1 MSSSLHG
8 RHFDAVI
15 IGAGMSGL
23 AAGIRLA
30 HFGLKT
36 LIVERH
42 NAAGGLNGF
51 YAIAGRKYDVGL
63 HAMTNYVPPGAKGTP
78 LVKLLR
84 QLRIKREEFDLNP
97 QTGSAVVLGGRRLS
111 FTNDFA
117 VLESEVARE
126 FPAQI
131 DGFRKLDT
139 AVREMNEV
147 ALDANAGSANEW
159 IRTFITDPALIDMLF
174 IPLFYYGSAREN
186 DMDVPQFAIMW
197 KSLYH
202 EGFARPHIGVRQ
214 VIRVL
219 LEKYRE
225 AGGERKMKCGVRR
238 IVADAGRASAIELDD
253 GSVITA
259 TNIISSAGLVETQR
273 MCSDMPATTGAEN
286 IGRLGYCE
294 SMAVLDKDPARDFG
308 WKDTIIFFCDSERF
322 RYERARELVDPRS
335 GVICIPNNY
344 AYSEGRTLD
353 EGWLRVTAL
362 GAYDKWKALSKDEY
376 ASAKGAWLP
385 KLLDL
390 ARAHLPPVGDAV
402 FQNSIRATDMFT
414 PLTVN
419 RFTGHLGGA
428 IYGAPTK
435 SREGR
440 THLDNL
446 YVCGTDQG
454 FLGITGAM
462 LSGISMANLHVIG
475 KISGGAPA

>member
-1 MSSSLHG
+1 MTTSLHG
-8 RHFDAVI
+8 RHYDAVI

-36 LIVERH
+36 LILERH

-51 YAIAGRKYDVGL
+51 YAIDGRKYDVGL
-63 HAMTNYVPPGAKGTP
+63 HAMTNYVPADAKGTP

-84 QLRIKREEFDLNP
+84 QLRIRRDEFDLNP
-97 QTGSAVVLGGRRLS
+97 QVGSAILMGGRRLS
-111 FTNDFA
+111 FTNEFS

-147 ALDANAGSANEW
+147 ALDASAGSANDW
-159 IRTFITDPALIDMLF
+159 VRTFITDEALVDMLF

-202 EGFARPHIGVRQ
+202 EGFARPYIGVRQ

-219 LEKYRE
+219 LDKYRA
-225 AGGERKMKCGVRR
+225 AGGERRMKCGVKR
-238 IVADAGRASAIELDD
+238 IVADAGRAAALELDD

-259 TNIISSAGLVETQR
+259 TRIISSAGLVETQR
-273 MCSDMPATTGAEN
+273 LCSDMPGDHGSDN

-308 WKDTIIFFCDSERF
+308 WNDTILFFCDSERF

-344 AYSEGRTLD
+344 AYSDGRTLD

-362 GAYDKWKALSKDEY
+362 GAYDRWKALSPEDY
-376 ASAKGAWLP
+376 AAAKAVWLP
-385 KLLDL
+385 KLLDF
-390 ARAHLPPVGDAV
+390 ARSHLPPVDDTV
-402 FQNSIRATDMFT
+402 FRNSIRATDMFT
-414 PLTVN
+414 PTTVN

-435 SREGR
+435 SRDGT

-446 YVCGTDQG
+446 FVCGTDQG

-462 LSGISMANLHVIG
+462 LSGISIANLHVIG
-475 KISGGAPA
+475 KL

>member
-1 MSSSLHG
+1 
-8 RHFDAVI
+8 
-15 IGAGMSGL
+15 MSGL
-23 AAGIRLA
+23 AAGIRSA

-36 LIVERH
+36 LILERH
-42 NAAGGLNGF
+42 NALGGLNGF
-51 YAIAGRKYDVGL
+51 YAIDGRRYDVGL
-63 HAMTNYVPPGAKGTP
+63 HAMTNYVPEGVKGTP

-84 QLRIKREEFDLNP
+84 QLRIRREEFDLNP
-97 QTGSAVVLGGRRLS
+97 QVGSAILMGGRRLS

-117 VLESEVARE
+117 VLEAEVARE

-139 AVREMNEV
+139 AVRGMNEV
-147 ALDANAGSANEW
+147 ALDAPAGSADDW
-159 IRTFITDPALIDMLF
+159 IRTFLTDEALVDMLL

-202 EGFARPHIGVRQ
+202 EGFARPFIGVRQ
-214 VIRVL
+214 IVRVL
-219 LEKYRE
+219 REKYRE
-225 AGGERKMKCGVRR
+225 AQGELKVKCGVRR
-238 IVADAGRASAIELDD
+238 IVADGGRVAALELDD
-253 GSVITA
+253 GATITA
-259 TNIISSAGLVETQR
+259 THVVSSAGLVETQR
-273 MCSDMPATTGAEN
+273 LCSDLPPDTGADN

-294 SMAVLDKDPARDFG
+294 AMAVLDKEPARDFG
-308 WKDTIIFFCDSERF
+308 WKDTILFFCDSERF
-322 RYERARELVDPRS
+322 RYERARDVVDPRS

-344 AYSEGRTLD
+344 AYADGRTLE

-362 GAYDKWKALSKDEY
+362 GAYDRWRALSPEAY
-376 ASAKGAWLP
+376 AAAKAAWLP
-385 KLLDL
+385 KLLAL
-390 ARAHLPPVGDAV
+390 ARAHLPPVPDEV
-402 FQNSIRATDMFT
+402 FRNSLRATDMFT
-414 PLTVN
+414 PTTVH

-428 IYGAPTK
+428 IYGAPAK

-462 LSGISMANLHVIG
+462 LSGISMANLHVIA
-475 KISGGAPA
+475 KR

>member
-1 MSSSLHG
+1 MSSLHG
-8 RHFDAVI
+8 RHYDAVI
-15 IGAGMSGL
+15 VGAGMSGL

-51 YAIAGRKYDVGL
+51 YSIKGRQYDVGL

-97 QTGSAVVLGGRRLS
+97 QVGSAILMGGRRLS

-139 AVREMNEV
+139 AIREMNEV
-147 ALDANAGSANEW
+147 ALDAAAGSASDW
-159 IRTFITDPALIDMLF
+159 IRTFVTDPALIDMLF

-202 EGFARPHIGVRQ
+202 EGFARPYIGVRQ

-219 LEKYRE
+219 LEKYRA

-238 IVADAGRASAIELDD
+238 IVADRGRASALELDD

-259 TNIISSAGLVETQR
+259 DHIISSAGLVETQR
-273 MCSDMPATTGAEN
+273 LCSDMPADTGADN

-308 WKDTIIFFCDSERF
+308 WKDTILFFCDSEKF
-322 RYERARELVDPRS
+322 RYERARDLVDPRS

-344 AYSEGRTLD
+344 EYSEGRSLD

-362 GAYDKWKALSKDEY
+362 GAYDRWKSLSKDEY
-376 ASAKGAWLP
+376 AGAKAEWLP

-390 ARAHLPPVGDAV
+390 ARTHLPPVDDAV
-402 FQNSIRATDMFT
+402 FQNSIRVTDMFT

>member
-1 MSSSLHG
+1 MSSLHG
-8 RHFDAVI
+8 RHYQAVV

-36 LIVERH
+36 LVLERH

-51 YAIAGRKYDVGL
+51 YSIAGRRYDVGL
-63 HAMTNYVPPGAKGTP
+63 HAMTNYVPANAKGTP

-84 QLRIKREEFDLNP
+84 QLRIRREEFDLAP
-97 QTGSAVVLGGRRLS
+97 QFGSAVLMGGRRLG

-131 DGFRKLDT
+131 DGFRKLDA
-139 AVREMNEV
+139 AVRAMNEV
-147 ALDANAGSANEW
+147 ALDAAAGSANAW
-159 IRTFITDPALIDMLF
+159 VRGFITDEALADMLF

-202 EGFARPHIGVRQ
+202 EGFARPYIGVRQ

-219 LEKYRE
+219 LDKYRA

-238 IVADAGRASAIELDD
+238 IVADRGRAAALELDD

-259 TNIISSAGLVETQR
+259 DHVISSAGLVETQR
-273 MCSDMPATTGAEN
+273 MCSDLPADTGADN

-294 SMAVLDKDPARDFG
+294 AMAVLDKDPAADFG
-308 WKDTIIFFCDSERF
+308 WRDTILFFCDSERF
-322 RYERARELVDPRS
+322 RYERARELVDTRS

-344 AYSEGRTLD
+344 DYAEGRKLD

-362 GAYDKWKALSKDEY
+362 GAHDAWAALTPEAYAAAKA
-376 ASAKGAWLP
+376 AWLP

-390 ARAHLPPVGDAV
+390 ARAHLPPADDAA
-402 FQNSIRATDMFT
+402 FKRSIRATDMFT
-414 PLTVN
+414 PLTVR

-446 YVCGTDQG
+446 YLCGTDQG

-475 KISGGAPA
+475 KQGAGAA

>member
-1 MSSSLHG
+1 MTTLHG
-8 RHFDAVI
+8 RHFDAVV

-36 LIVERH
+36 LILERH
-42 NAAGGLNGF
+42 NAPGGLNGF
-51 YAIAGRKYDVGL
+51 YSIAGRKYDVGL
-63 HAMTNYVPPGAKGTP
+63 HAMTNYVPANAKGTP

-84 QLRIKREEFDLNP
+84 QLRIRRDELDLAP
-97 QTGSAVVLGGRRLS
+97 QAGSAILMGGRRLS

-131 DGFRKLDT
+131 DGFRRLDA
-139 AVREMNEV
+139 AVRAMDET
-147 ALDANAGSANEW
+147 ALDATAGSASEW
-159 IRTFITDPALIDMLF
+159 IRTFVRDEALLDMLF

-202 EGFARPHIGVRQ
+202 EGFARPYIGVRQ

-219 LEKYRE
+219 LDKYRQ

-238 IVADAGRASAIELDD
+238 IVADRGRAAALELDD

-259 TNIISSAGLVETQR
+259 DHVISSAGLVETQR
-273 MCSDMPATTGAEN
+273 MCSDLSPGTGADN

-294 SMAVLDKDPARDFG
+294 AMAVFDRDPAADFG
-308 WKDTIIFFCDSERF
+308 WKDTILFFCDSECF
-322 RYERARELVDPRS
+322 RYERARDLVDTRS

-344 AYSEGRTLD
+344 AYSDGRKLD

-362 GAYDKWKALSKDEY
+362 GSYEAWKSLSPEAYAAAKAE
-376 ASAKGAWLP
+376 WLP
-385 KLLDL
+385 KLFNL
-390 ARAHLPPVGDAV
+390 ARAHLPPVEDSV
-402 FQNSIRATDMFT
+402 FAPSIRATDMFT
-414 PLTVN
+414 PLTVS

-428 IYGAPTK
+428 IYGAPVK
-435 SREGR
+435 SRDGR
-440 THLDNL
+440 THLENL
-446 YVCGTDQG
+446 YLCGTDQG

-475 KISGGAPA
+475 KVSGGASS

>member
-8 RHFDAVI
+8 RHFDVVV

-23 AAGIRLA
+23 AAGIRAA

-36 LIVERH
+36 LILERH

-51 YAIAGRKYDVGL
+51 YAIGGRKYDVGL
-63 HAMTNYVPPGAKGTP
+63 HAMTNYVPANAKGTP

-84 QLRIKREEFDLNP
+84 QLRIRRDEFDLNP
-97 QTGSAVVLGGRRLS
+97 QVRSGVLMCGRRLS

-131 DGFRKLDT
+131 DGFRKLDS

-147 ALDANAGSANEW
+147 ALDAAAGSANDW
-159 IRTFITDPALIDMLF
+159 IRTFITDEALIDMLF
-174 IPLFYYGSAREN
+174 VPLFYYGSAREN

-202 EGFARPHIGVRQ
+202 EGFARPYIGVRQ
-214 VIRVL
+214 IIRVL

-225 AGGERKMKCGVRR
+225 AGGERRMKCGVRK
-238 IVADAGRASAIELDD
+238 IIAETGRAAALELDD
-253 GSVITA
+253 GAVITA
-259 TNIISSAGLVETQR
+259 NHIISSAGLVETQR
-273 MCSDMPATTGAEN
+273 LCSDIPGDAGSDN

-308 WKDTIIFFCDSERF
+308 WTDTILFFCDSERF
-322 RYERARELVDPRS
+322 RYERARELVDMRS

-344 AYSEGRTLD
+344 DYSEGRRLD

-362 GAYDKWKALSKDEY
+362 GAYDRWKALTKDEY
-376 ASAKGAWLP
+376 AAAKAEWLP

-390 ARAHLPPVGDAV
+390 ARAHLPPVDDAV

-414 PLTVN
+414 PTTVN

-428 IYGAPTK
+428 IYGAPSK

-440 THLDNL
+440 THLENL

-475 KISGGAPA
+475 KISGAA

>member
-1 MSSSLHG
+1 MSSLHG

-36 LIVERH
+36 LILERH
-42 NAAGGLNGF
+42 NAPGGLNGF
-51 YAIAGRKYDVGL
+51 YSIAGRKYDVGL
-63 HAMTNYVPPGAKGTP
+63 HAMTNYVPAGAKGTP

-84 QLRIKREEFDLNP
+84 QLRIRREEFDLAP
-97 QTGSAVVLGGRRLS
+97 QLGSAVLMGGRRLS

-131 DGFRKLDT
+131 DGFRRLDA
-139 AVREMNEV
+139 AVRAMDET
-147 ALDANAGSANEW
+147 ALDATSGSASAW
-159 IRTFITDPALIDMLF
+159 IRTFLSDEALIDMLF

-186 DMDVPQFAIMW
+186 DMDAPQFAIMW

-202 EGFARPHIGVRQ
+202 EGFARPYVGVRQ

-219 LEKYRE
+219 LEKYRQ

-238 IVADAGRASAIELDD
+238 IVADRGRVAALELDD
-253 GSVITA
+253 GAVITA
-259 TNIISSAGLVETQR
+259 DHVISSAGLVETMR
-273 MCSDMPATTGAEN
+273 MCSDLSPEVGADN

-294 SMAVLDKDPARDFG
+294 SIAVLDKDPARDFG
-308 WKDTIIFFCDSERF
+308 WKDTILFFCDSEKF
-322 RYERARELVDPRS
+322 RYERATQLVDTRS

-344 AYSEGRTLD
+344 VYSDGRVLD

-362 GAYDKWKALSKDEY
+362 ASHDAWKSLTPDAYA
-376 ASAKGAWLP
+376 AAKREWLP
-385 KLLDL
+385 KLLNL
-390 ARAHLPPVGDAV
+390 ARSHLPAVDDAR
-402 FQNSIRATDMFT
+402 FAPALRATDMFT
-414 PLTVN
+414 PTTVS

-428 IYGAPTK
+428 IYGAPMK
-435 SREGR
+435 SRDGS
-440 THLDNL
+440 THLENL
-446 YVCGTDQG
+446 HLCGTDQG

-462 LSGISMANLHVIG
+462 LSGISMANLHVIAKAAG
-475 KISGGAPA
+475 PA